1 MQMVHLSHY
10 LRKFKKMARLQQT
23 SSEQHFIGWYGTSKD
38 SCASFDLITGNLTTL
53 QHKHFR
59 NTDDGTTTFFKEIY
73 EVDSTSGGFQA
84 YDGKVGQWFSIIN
97 FKVTALECGRAYYII
112 LKPGSDFL
120 DIDEFTF
127 ANQATSTYKKLIP
140 NS

>member
-1 MQMVHLSHY
+1 
-10 LRKFKKMARLQQT
+10 MARLQQT
-23 SSEQHFIGWYGTSKD
+23 SSEQHFIGWYGTCPDEGGPGS
-38 SCASFDLITGNLTTL
+38 SVENECASFDLITGNLTTL

-112 LKPGSDFL
+112 LKPGGDFL